1 LKLAAIDIGS
11 NAVRCQITTVLNQE
25 SQAIFKKVEYIRY
38 PMRFGEDVFNT
49 GLISDRKKQKFIKFM
64 HALRLLLEVHE
75 VDHYMVCATSAMREA
90 RNAPEIILEVQ
101 EKLGITIEVIDGQAE
116 AELINLVISNTL
128 DEKNYLHIDVGGG
141 STEYNVYVN
150 RQKMASR
157 SFEQGSIRHLQ
168 GQDSVEIWESMK
180 SWVKEN
186 AKKYHISRAIGTGG
200 NINKIFELSG
210 KTGGKVIF
218 KKQIEEIV
226 EQMAVMT
233 MDQRINLLLLNPD
246 RADVIVPAAGIYLA
260 TMKWGKIESM
270 LVPALGLKDG
280 MMYSL
285 YDQFKDSFTPETK
298 KQTVVLTKFE

>member
-11 NAVRCQITTVLNQE
+11 NAVRCQISNVL
-25 SQAIFKKVEYIRY
+25 SQDNRSIFKKIEYIRY
-38 PMRFGEDVFNT
+38 PMRFGEDVFNS
-49 GLISDRKKQKFIKFM
+49 GFISNQKIEKFIQFM

-90 RNAPEIILEVQ
+90 RNAPDIIQEVQ
-101 EKLGITIEVIDGQAE
+101 EKLGITIQVIDGHAE

-150 RQKMASR
+150 REKMATR
-157 SFEQGSIRHLQ
+157 SFEQGSIRHMQ
-168 GQDSVEIWESMK
+168 GQDSVEIWEGMK
-180 SWVKEN
+180 SWVKQN
-186 AKKYHISRAIGTGG
+186 AKLYHISRAIGTGG

-226 EQMAVMT
+226 EQMEAMT
-233 MDQRINLLLLNPD
+233 MDQRINMLLLNPD
-246 RADVIVPAAGIYLA
+246 RADVIVPASKIYLA

-270 LVPALGLKDG
+270 LVPAVGLKDG
-280 MMYSL
+280 MLYSL
-285 YDQFKDSFTPETK
+285 YDQFKEDPDKATN
-298 KQTVVLTKFE
+298 KQTVISKFE